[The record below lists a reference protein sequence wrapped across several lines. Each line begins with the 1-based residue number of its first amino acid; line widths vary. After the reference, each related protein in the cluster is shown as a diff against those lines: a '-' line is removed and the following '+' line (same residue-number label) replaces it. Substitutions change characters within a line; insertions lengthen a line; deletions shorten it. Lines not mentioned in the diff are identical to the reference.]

1 MKFGGLPYLKNL
13 DLKEEIVYDYIK
25 SVYNTI
31 LLKDIV
37 TRYNIRN
44 VDFLDKLISY
54 LADNI

>member
-1 MKFGGLPYLKNL
+1 LPYLRNL
-13 DLKEEIVYDYIK
+13 VLDEEVVYHYIK

-37 TRYNIRN
+37 KRYNIRN
-44 VDFLDKLISY
+44 VDFLDRLIVY